1 MKPLHDNVL
10 VQPIEED
17 EKTKG
22 GILLTKSSRKKI
34 KGHVI
39 KVGPKVKAIAPGNTV
54 MYYEHEG
61 IEIDYRGDTLL
72 MLREGGENRRGNI
85 ISVL

>member
-10 VQPIEED
+10 VQPIKEPEV
-17 EKTKG
+17 TKG
-22 GILLTKSSRKKI
+22 GILITESARKKI

-39 KVGPKVKAIAPGNTV
+39 SVGPKVKSIAPGNTV
-54 MYYEHEG
+54 MYYENEG

-72 MLREGGENRRGNI
+72 MLNEGSDNRRGTI
-85 ISVL
+85 IAVL